1 VRYQDGDRNRSMAHR
16 MSFAEMVVPYRD
28 SSVDHYRRTAFDIG
42 EWGLGFMTQSLQLG
56 CDCLGEI

>member
-1 VRYQDGDRNRSMAHR
+1 MAHR

-28 SSVDHYRRTAFDIG
+28 SSVDHYRRTAFGIR